1 MKPEIIVRLEKEL
14 NIVLNEVQKLD
25 FLWAGKPEYTVNKL
39 GQIIGLDISNL
50 NLKQVPISLL
60 DDAFNFL
67 EELDLSNNDII
78 DISNLKELKN
88 ITDLFI
94 SNNKII
100 DISALEN
107 LSNLVYLNLSSNNI
121 TNLTSLSFLK
131 KLKIL
136 ELYNNQVVNISALS
150 KLHELIK
157 LNLNANQ
164 IVDISPLKEL
174 SKLTSIDLQNN
185 NIKNLPAEVFYTL
198 SESLSD
204 FSYFVK
210 DLYRTNIGIENP
222 PIEIIAQGKEAIKN
236 YFIELEKGTVNLFET
251 KLLLVGYG
259 LVGKTSLMKRLVFDE
274 YNENEASTEGIDI
287 KSWNLKTQNNND
299 LKINI
304 WDFGGQE
311 IYHST
316 HQFFLSKRSIYL
328 LVWDARIDKMMPDLA
343 SFDYWLRIVSLLSQ
357 NSPILVVQ
365 NKIDER
371 VSLVAEKYM
380 QEYFPNIVGFYKV
393 SAKEKTGTVELKNAI
408 QNEISKL
415 PHIGEKLPKVWID
428 IRDNLKQTNQNF
440 IQFDTYLSVCKNFGI
455 DFEQA
460 LYLSNY
466 FHDLGIFLHFQD
478 NDILRNLIFLN
489 PEWATKAVYKII
501 DTKEVVLNQGK
512 FNYTQLKSIWLDY
525 PDDKFAFLIELMK
538 KFELC
543 FLLPNGV
550 DYIVPELLPPNQP
563 DEIDNWDNSNNL
575 RFEFRYKFMPAGI
588 ITRLIVRMHDYIE
601 NKLFWK
607 QGILIER
614 EQTFALITS
623 DTFGR
628 KINIKVKGRNRQ
640 DLFGIIR
647 YEIENIHKTLKE
659 PHVKLMT
666 HCICSECI
674 NSLEPEFYAFEQLNR
689 FSDKGLNTVQCGKS
703 GENVSINKLLGKI
716 NGEGKRQALFDYIII
731 ALKQLQGLS
740 PTIQK
745 YEDSRNSFI
754 ANVLTNKNFRAK
766 DQTKWGKAKVQAGE
780 IDIKIEDERGDTIA
794 IYEAFN
800 LHYFET
806 SKIDNHLIKIFNY
819 DANGLPENYMVVYC
833 SKNFIENW
841 NKYIAYIPT
850 IHFEYEMIDF
860 TDISTNYEIPAN
872 LKIGIARHK
881 RNEKEIKIYH
891 IFVELQ
897 TNE

>member
-1 MKPEIIVRLEKEL
+1 MKPNIILQLEKEL
-14 NIVLNEVQKLD
+14 NIVLNEVQELD
-25 FLWAGKPEYTVNKL
+25 DFGDKPEYTVNKS
-39 GQIIGLDISNL
+39 GQIINLCLSNL
-50 NLKQVPISLL
+50 NLKQVPASLL
-60 DDAFNFL
+60 NDDFNYL
-67 EELDLSNNDII
+67 ETLDLSNNNIL
-78 DISNLKELKN
+78 DISNLKGLKK
-88 ITDLFI
+88 ITSFFI

-100 DISALEN
+100 DISPVEN
-107 LSNLVYLNLSSNNI
+107 FTELVGLALSSNKIIDI
-121 TNLTSLSFLK
+121 TPISNLNKLQFIELSNN
-131 KLKIL
+131 KI
-136 ELYNNQVVNISALS
+136 VNISALS
-150 KLHELIK
+150 KLHELYNIS
-157 LNLNANQ
+157 LNNNK
-164 IVDISPLKEL
+164 ISDISPLKEL
-174 SKLTSIDLQNN
+174 SKLATIDLQNN
-185 NIKNLPAEVFYTL
+185 NIKTLPAEVFYTL
-198 SESLSD
+198 SESSIN
-204 FSYFVK
+204 FSFLIK
-210 DLYRTNIGIENP
+210 DLYRSNPIENP
-222 PIEIIAQGKEAIKN
+222 PIEILTQGKEAIKN
-236 YFIELEKGTVNLFET
+236 YFEELEKGTVNLFET

-259 LVGKTSLMKRLVFDE
+259 AVGKTSLMKRLVLDE
-274 YNENEASTEGIDI
+274 YNENESSTEGIEI
-287 KSWNLKTQNNND
+287 KRWNLKTQDNKE

-328 LVWDARIDKMMPDLA
+328 LVWDARIDKMMPNLA

-371 VSLVAEKYM
+371 ASLVAEKYM

-393 SAKEKTGTVELKNAI
+393 STKEKTGIVELKNAI

-415 PHIGEKLPKVWID
+415 PHIGERLPKVWID
-428 IRDNLKQTNQNF
+428 IRDNLKQSNQNF
-440 IQFDTYLSVCKNFGI
+440 IQLENYISVCKDFGI

-460 LYLSNY
+460 LHLSNY

-478 NDILRNLIFLN
+478 NDILRNIIFLN

-512 FNYTQLKSIWLDY
+512 FNYSQLRNIWNDY
-525 PDDKFAFLIELMK
+525 PNDKFAFLIELMK

-601 NKLFWK
+601 NDLFWK
-607 QGILIER
+607 QGVLIER
-614 EQTFALITS
+614 EETEAVITS
-623 DTFGR
+623 NIFER
-628 KINIKVKGRNRQ
+628 KISVKIKGKHRQ

-659 PHVKLMT
+659 PNVQLMT
-666 HCICSECI
+666 HCICNECFI
-674 NSLEPEFYAFEQLNR
+674 SSEPEFYTFEQLNKFFDR
-689 FSDKGLNTVQCGKS
+689 GKKTIECRKS
-703 GENVSINKLLGKI
+703 AKDVSINKLLGKV
-716 NGEGKRQALFDYIII
+716 NGEGTQQSLFDYIVI

-740 PTIQK
+740 LNIQK

-766 DQTKWGKAKVQAGE
+766 DQTKWGKAEIQPGE

-800 LHYFET
+800 LKDFD
-806 SKIDNHLIKIFNY
+806 KISVRTHLKKIFNY
-819 DANGLPENYMVVYC
+819 DANGLPENYLVAYC

-841 NKYIAYIPT
+841 NKYIMYIQT
-850 IHFEYEMIDF
+850 IDYEHKMIDF
-860 TDISTNYEIPAN
+860 TDISNNFDIPTN